1 MADRIRILGSI
12 SSCTWNKIDSGAIFC
27 HVSRIR
33 PVCSLMPCVT
43 SGSHEWKGA
52 SPSLIA
58 SEIKVSVRM
67 LLLVSGWNIH
77 SSSCLKF

>member
-1 MADRIRILGSI
+1 MYLA
-12 SSCTWNKIDSGAIFC
+12 WNKTDSGAIFC
-27 HVSRIR
+27 QVCRIR

-58 SEIKVSVRM
+58 NETKVRVRM
-67 LLLVSGWNIH
+67 VLLVSGWNVH
-77 SSSCLKF
+77 SPSCLNL